1 MYVKI
6 TVQRGAAGEPSRTLP
21 IQILYTNKR
30 VKSLDESCYGYRRL
44 RACSRPGFLGKVK
57 GKMEAKTDDA
67 RRRQRISASH
77 RVSPQLPREKRLS
90 GSQKLIAKLGR
101 EEIDLNR

>member
-6 TVQRGAAGEPSRTLP
+6 TVQRGAAGESSRSLL

-30 VKSLDESCYGYRRL
+30 MKSLDESCYGYRR
-44 RACSRPGFLGKVK
+44 SRIALAPRIFDQGERQ
-57 GKMEAKTDDA
+57 MEDD

-77 RVSPQLPREKRLS
+77 SASPQLPREKRLS
-90 GSQKLIAKLGR
+90 GSQKLIAKLG
-101 EEIDLNR
+101 EKKST

>member
-1 MYVKI
+1 M
-6 TVQRGAAGEPSRTLP
+6 
-21 IQILYTNKR
+21 
-30 VKSLDESCYGYRRL
+30 KSLDESCYGYRRL
-44 RACSRPGFLGKVK
+44 PACSRPAFLSKVK
-57 GKMEAKTDDA
+57 GKMEAKMEDD

-77 RVSPQLPREKRLS
+77 TASLLLPREKRLS